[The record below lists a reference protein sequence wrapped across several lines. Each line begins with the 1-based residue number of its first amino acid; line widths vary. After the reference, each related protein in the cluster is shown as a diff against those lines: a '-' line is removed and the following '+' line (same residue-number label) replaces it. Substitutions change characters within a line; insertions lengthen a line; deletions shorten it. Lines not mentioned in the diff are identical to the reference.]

1 MIHQLPVRIYYEDT
15 DAGGVVYHSN
25 YLKYAER
32 ARSEFLYASGFTNL
46 RLIERGL
53 GIMIRR
59 CEMDFK
65 APAKLEDI
73 ITVHTKID
81 SIGGASMVMDQTVKR
96 GDQVLVGMKIHV
108 VFVDPKALKPVRL
121 PTDVREQFEK
131 YVEKE

>member
-1 MIHQLPVRIYYEDT
+1 
-15 DAGGVVYHSN
+15 
-25 YLKYAER
+25 
-32 ARSEFLYASGFTNL
+32 
-46 RLIERGL
+46 
-53 GIMIRR
+53 MIRR

-96 GDQVLVGMKIHV
+96 GEQVLVVMKIHV

-121 PTDVREQFEK
+121 PADVREQFEK